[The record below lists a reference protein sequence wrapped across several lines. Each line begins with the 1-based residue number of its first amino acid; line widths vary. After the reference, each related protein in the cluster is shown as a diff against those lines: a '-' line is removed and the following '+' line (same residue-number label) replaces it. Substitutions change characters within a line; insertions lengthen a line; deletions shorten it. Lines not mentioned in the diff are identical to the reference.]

1 MWFNQGCCIDCKTC
15 DETFSN
21 FVNFSSS
28 CGNVAAKDTLPIAA
42 RTIELDN
49 LGRFHPWRSPGSA
62 PVMDSC
68 GLAGGSTVNNDR
80 SGGFGKQTIAHKQG
94 ARGSELPKLHDKWT
108 VRWTAGTAVEV
119 SWGISANH
127 GGGYQ
132 YRLCPTGEDLTEE
145 CFQKTPLAFS
155 GNQSWLRWR
164 DGHQV
169 AIDAFRVT
177 EGTTP
182 PGSTWTRNPIPTCSG
197 YGAESD
203 CVNGPA
209 FPPPMGCNRTCWGYQ
224 KTGQYSKNSNVTE
237 QPAIVDKVVVPKDL
251 SPGNYVVS
259 WRWDT
264 EQTAQIWS
272 SCGDVIVALP

>member
-1 MWFNQGCCIDCKTC
+1 MKDALCALLLLGTGLVRTIDAHGAMNVPRSRNMGNADFAKPLPNGGSVNQDGCEGASCMWFNQGCCIDCKTC

-42 RTIELDN
+42 RTIQLEN

-119 SWGISANH
+119 SWGIS
-127 GGGYQ
+127 
-132 YRLCPTGEDLTEE
+132 
-145 CFQKTPLAFS
+145 
-155 GNQSWLRWR
+155 
-164 DGHQV
+164 
-169 AIDAFRVT
+169 
-177 EGTTP
+177 
-182 PGSTWTRNPIPTCSG
+182 
-197 YGAESD
+197 GA
-203 CVNGPA
+203 C
-209 FPPPMGCNRTCWGYQ
+209 Y
-224 KTGQYSKNSNVTE
+224 
-237 QPAIVDKVVVPKDL
+237 
-251 SPGNYVVS
+251 
-259 WRWDT
+259 
-264 EQTAQIWS
+264 
-272 SCGDVIVALP
+272 